1 REGDRYHY
9 AAQTYP
15 ADGISLSAADMD
27 NVVIQERDTRRVLGE
42 VDRPGALTEVHEGAV
57 YGHQGEQYV
66 VEEFDYHNRRAW
78 VRKVEADYYTEAE
91 TETEVRVLHLDE
103 ERVFPTYVAYR
114 GEVHVS
120 TLAKAFKKIRFY
132 TRENVGIGEIH
143 LPPEEFETEA
153 CMLVIGPDL

>member
-1 REGDRYHY
+1 MYELPIRRDEGFGEAPHVGEILDFLADDLRVLKREGDRYHY

-78 VRKVEADYYTEAE
+78 VRKVEADY
-91 TETEVRVLHLDE
+91 
-103 ERVFPTYVAYR
+103 
-114 GEVHVS
+114 
-120 TLAKAFKKIRFY
+120 
-132 TRENVGIGEIH
+132 
-143 LPPEEFETEA
+143 
-153 CMLVIGPDL
+153 